1 MAPSKPQKLNWPI
14 WLGLLLSFFA
24 FFSYPFIFVNWETT
38 RDFPWVNLVIFAIAD
53 VLIVIGVKRAFAPER
68 RILSKIVGAVGA
80 VLSGLVLVGFVFV
93 AFVAPRQ
100 LPASANAP
108 QVGQKAPPFTLTD
121 INNKQMSL
129 ADLLSQPIPSDRAEM
144 VSTAR
149 PPKVLLLI
157 FYRGYW

>member
-1 MAPSKPQKLNWPI
+1 MRRLNWPI

-24 FFSYPFIFVNWETT
+24 FFSYPLIFVNWATT
-38 RDFPWVNLVIFAIAD
+38 RDFPWANLILLAIAE
-53 VLIVIGVKRAFAPER
+53 VFIVIGLKRAFAPER

-80 VLSGLVLVGFVFV
+80 VLSGLVLIGFIFV
-93 AFVAPRQ
+93 AFIAPRQ
-100 LPASANAP
+100 LPQSANAP

-121 INNKQMSL
+121 INNKQMSFS
-129 ADLLSQPIPSDRAEM
+129 DLLSQPIPSDRAEM

-149 PPKVLLLI
+149 PPKGLLLI

>member
-1 MAPSKPQKLNWPI
+1 MRKLNWPI

-24 FFSYPFIFVNWETT
+24 FFSYPFIFVNWATT
-38 RDFPWVNLVIFAIAD
+38 RDFPWANLVLFAIAD
-53 VLIVIGVKRAFAPER
+53 VLIVIGVKRAFSPER

-80 VLSGLVLVGFVFV
+80 LLSGLVLVGFIFV
-93 AFVAPRQ
+93 AFIAPRQ
-100 LPASANAP
+100 LPPSANAP

-121 INNKQMSL
+121 INNKQMSFS
-129 ADLLSQPIPSDRAEM
+129 DLLSQPIPSDRAEM

-149 PPKVLLLI
+149 PPRGLLLI

>member
-1 MAPSKPQKLNWPI
+1 MRKLNWPI

-24 FFSYPFIFVNWETT
+24 FFSYPFIFVNWATT
-38 RDFPWVNLVIFAIAD
+38 RDFPWANLVLFAIAE
-53 VLIVIGVKRAFAPER
+53 VLIVIGVKRAFAPQR

-80 VLSGLVLVGFVFV
+80 ALSGLVLVGFIFV
-93 AFVAPRQ
+93 AFVASRQ

-108 QVGQKAPPFTLTD
+108 QVGQKAPAFALTD
-121 INNKQMSL
+121 TNNKQVSL
-129 ADLLSQPIPSDRAEM
+129 ADLLSQPIPSDKAEL

-149 PPKVLLLI
+149 PKGVLLI

>member
-1 MAPSKPQKLNWPI
+1 MRRLNWPI

-24 FFSYPFIFVNWETT
+24 FFSYPLIFVNWATT
-38 RDFPWVNLVIFAIAD
+38 RDFPWANLVLFAIAD
-53 VLIVIGVKRAFAPER
+53 VFIVIGVKRAFSPER
-68 RILSKIVGAVGA
+68 RILSRIVGAVGA
-80 VLSGLVLVGFVFV
+80 LLSGLVLVGFIFV
-93 AFVAPRQ
+93 AFIAPRQ

-121 INNKQMSL
+121 INSKQMSL
-129 ADLLSQPIPSDRAEM
+129 SDLLSQPIPSDRAEM

-149 PPKVLLLI
+149 PPKGLLLI

>member
-1 MAPSKPQKLNWPI
+1 MRKLNWPI

-24 FFSYPFIFVNWETT
+24 FFSYPFIFVNWATT
-38 RDFPWVNLVIFAIAD
+38 RDFPWANLILFAIAE
-53 VLIVIGVKRAFAPER
+53 VFIVIGVKRAFAPQR
-68 RILSKIVGAVGA
+68 RLLSKIVGAAGA
-80 VLSGLVLVGFVFV
+80 ALSGLVLVGFVFV
-93 AFVAPRQ
+93 AFIASRQ

-108 QVGQKAPPFTLTD
+108 QVGQKAPAFTLTD
-121 INNKQMSL
+121 TNNKQTSL

-149 PPKVLLLI
+149 PPKGVLLI